1 MNVRTI
7 ANVCVWGLYYSL
19 MFHGLKYVSGL
30 GKFNLLCK
38 FFFFSFER
46 DEDGNDAKGNLIN
59 YNLG

>member
-1 MNVRTI
+1 MW
-7 ANVCVWGLYYSL
+7 AAWE
-19 MFHGLKYVSGL
+19 
-30 GKFNLLCK
+30 NLIHYAS